1 MPHDFLTMTQLVER
15 LGRDRREVEKMV
27 SRGRIPGHKVEGEW
41 RFHPAEITHWL
52 EQEIRGYSNDE
63 LVAVEASQGATEGD
77 VEIPVSSLLQLET
90 VQVPLDARTKRSVFE
105 ALLEVAGRT
114 WHVWEPATVLQAV
127 LEREEV
133 YSTAFANGAAIPH
146 PRNAL
151 PQALGESVIA
161 YGRTLSGLPCGAP
174 QRALTDIFFLVLC
187 RDSRTHLRVLAR
199 LGRLLQQPGFLD
211 ALRAAED
218 SATSYQIICD
228 ADRKLAP

>member
-1 MPHDFLTMTQLVER
+1 
-15 LGRDRREVEKMV
+15 
-27 SRGRIPGHKVEGEW
+27 
-41 RFHPAEITHWL
+41 
-52 EQEIRGYSNDE
+52 
-63 LVAVEASQGATEGD
+63 
-77 VEIPVSSLLQLET
+77 